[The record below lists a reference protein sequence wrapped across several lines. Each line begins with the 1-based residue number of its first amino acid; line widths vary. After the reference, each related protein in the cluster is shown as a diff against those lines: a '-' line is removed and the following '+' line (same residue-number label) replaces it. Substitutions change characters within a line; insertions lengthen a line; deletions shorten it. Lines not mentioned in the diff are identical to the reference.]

1 MVVVVDISGD
11 SRVVVVPL
19 LDGNDSIT
27 VHIAERGQELNED
40 FLGCHLT
47 ALDLGVLAGVVY
59 DAEVCR
65 GNSAIAIAVKLSEAL
80 VDNSLSVGVWRSA
93 EAIEEL
99 VVTDDAILVSVKV
112 VQESLGLTH
121 VDVDTVILKAPVE
134 LLLVDFPVT
143 IVVHDAE
150 RTSHTTD
157 GPNSA
162 GSQAGFHLLKNLKKG
177 KKDTVK
183 TVKLTIFRR
192 HSELTRYWIT
202 IVDHLRKLFL

>member
-11 SRVVVVPL
+11 SCVVVVPL

-27 VHIAERGQELNED
+27 VHIAERGQELHED
-40 FLGCHLT
+40 LLGRHLA

-59 DAEVCR
+59 DAEVSR
-65 GNSAIAIAVKLSEAL
+65 GNSAIAITIKLGEAL
-80 VDNSLSVGVWRSA
+80 IDNSLSVGVWRSA

-99 VVTDDAILVSVKV
+99 VVTDNAILVSVKV
-112 VQESLGLTH
+112 VQKGLGLAH
-121 VDVDTVILKAPVE
+121 VDVDSVILKAPVE
-134 LLLVDFPVT
+134 LLLVDFAIA

-150 RTSHTTD
+150 RTAHTTD

-162 GSQAGFHLLKNLKKG
+162 GSQAGFHLLKNLKG